1 MSSSEIESVLS
12 EMLTRAHLIEPD
24 RLPDLVDEVARSVGA
39 RWVRVWLADYE
50 QRALVAIGPDH
61 AAPADMESSIAGRC
75 FRLASVVERRH
86 DDVVTAWVPLIDGV
100 DRVGALEVEWEAARF
115 DRRLLTLQASMVAA
129 EVVGRGK
136 YSDTF
141 MVARRAKPMAL
152 AAEMQWGLLP
162 PVSFAT
168 ARVSIAGM
176 VEPAY
181 DVGGDA
187 YDYAYQHEMLDIG
200 AFDAV
205 GHGLGSSLLA
215 ALAVGA
221 YRNARRSG
229 DDLEEMVIH
238 IDEAIAS
245 QYHDASFATA
255 LLARLDVRSGHLR
268 IVNAGH
274 PPPLLIRQNRVVRTI
289 DVPPRLPLGLTSR
302 FSTATPAVVHEEA
315 LEPGDAVFFYT
326 DGVVEAR
333 TGAGVDFGLAR
344 LSDFLERAMASG
356 LAPAEIMRRLLHA
369 VLDHHGGSLR
379 DDATTL
385 LCHWHP
391 QGREQAVRGAPLGGA
406 ETGAGGPGETGAGG
420 PGDTAAGGGASPG

>member
-1 MSSSEIESVLS
+1 
-12 EMLTRAHLIEPD
+12 
-24 RLPDLVDEVARSVGA
+24 
-39 RWVRVWLADYE
+39 
-50 QRALVAIGPDH
+50 
-61 AAPADMESSIAGRC
+61 
-75 FRLASVVERRH
+75 
-86 DDVVTAWVPLIDGV
+86 
-100 DRVGALEVEWEAARF
+100 
-115 DRRLLTLQASMVAA
+115 
-129 EVVGRGK
+129 
-136 YSDTF
+136 
-141 MVARRAKPMAL
+141 MAL

-168 ARVSIAGM
+168 TKVSVAGM

-187 YDYAYQHEMLDIG
+187 YDYAFQHEVLDVG
-200 AFDAV
+200 VFDAV

-229 DDLEEMVIH
+229 DDLEEMVGR
-238 IDEAIAS
+238 IDAAVGS
-245 QYHDASFATA
+245 QYQDASFATA

-289 DVPPRLPLGLTSR
+289 EVPPGLPLGLASR
-302 FSTATPAVVHEEA
+302 FKTAQPAVIHEEA

-326 DGVVEAR
+326 DGAVEAR
-333 TGAGVDFGLAR
+333 TSAGVDFGLGR
-344 LSDFLERAMASG
+344 LSDFLERAMGSG

-369 VLDHHGGSLR
+369 VLDHHGGTLR

-391 QGREQAVRGAPLGGA
+391 QGREQALRGTPFGGADSESGTAGTAGTTDLGGS
-406 ETGAGGPGETGAGG
+406 AG
-420 PGDTAAGGGASPG
+420 